1 MPNSQKIRHSLSSAQ
16 SGMWFAQQLDPL
28 NPIYNTG
35 EYVEING
42 NMNQEI
48 FELAVRKVVMETEA
62 LHVRFEE
69 DEIGPWQVIEESQ
82 FHMHFIDVRKEENPE
97 EAAKA
102 WMKTDLS
109 MPVDL
114 QKILYLLKHLFK
126 LKIIVS
132 FGISASIT
140 L

>member
-1 MPNSQKIRHSLSSAQ
+1 MKLYS
-16 SGMWFAQQLDPL
+16 
-28 NPIYNTG
+28 
-35 EYVEING
+35 
-42 NMNQEI
+42 
-48 FELAVRKVVMETEA
+48 
-62 LHVRFEE
+62 
-69 DEIGPWQVIEESQ
+69 WQVIEESQ

-97 EAAKA
+97 EAAKV
-102 WMKTDLS
+102 WMKNDLS

-114 QKILYLLKHLFK
+114 KKILYLLKHLFK

>member
-42 NMNQEI
+42 NIHQDI

-69 DEIGPWQVIEESQ
+69 DEMYHGKLLKNHS
-82 FHMHFIDVRKEENPE
+82 FICILLTFVK
-97 EAAKA
+97 K
-102 WMKTDLS
+102 
-109 MPVDL
+109 
-114 QKILYLLKHLFK
+114 KILKKLLKY
-126 LKIIVS
+126 
-132 FGISASIT
+132 G
-140 L
+140 